1 MLGQPLESHCK
12 QVPFKNDFQFRFGGL
27 HLESVVKMSGDID
40 VVMTRSA
47 AVENVG
53 VVVRIMYVCCW
64 KLTLHQPAENL
75 RFFQG
80 GCPWFSSSLQ
90 VPERAT
96 VTRKTPKHPELDA
109 LGKAR
114 LKVLTVFLNSHESQK
129 YSKKHREWGANLHLP
144 LFAG

>member
-12 QVPFKNDFQFRFGGL
+12 QVPFKNVFQFRFGGH

-75 RFFQG
+75 RFFHG

-96 VTRKTPKHPELDA
+96 VTRKTPEHTALDA
-109 LGKAR
+109 LGAGFDR
-114 LKVLTVFLNSHESQK
+114 VFKVTGIAKIFQK
-129 YSKKHREWGANLHLP
+129 T
-144 LFAG
+144 

>member
-53 VVVRIMYVCCW
+53 VVVGIMYVCCW
-64 KLTLHQPAENL
+64 KLKLHLPAENL

-96 VTRKTPKHPELDA
+96 VTRKTPEHPELDA
-109 LGKAR
+109 LGSGFDR
-114 LKVLTVFLNSHESQK
+114 ILSSHESQK
-129 YSKKHREWGANLHLP
+129 YSKKT
-144 LFAG
+144 